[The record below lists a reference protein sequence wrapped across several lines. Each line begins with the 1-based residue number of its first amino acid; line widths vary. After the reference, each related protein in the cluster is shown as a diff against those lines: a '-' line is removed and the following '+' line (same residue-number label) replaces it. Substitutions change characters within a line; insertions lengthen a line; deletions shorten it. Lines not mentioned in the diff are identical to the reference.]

1 MQIHNMGLEGFLNDS
16 LKPTYLK
23 IPFIRDG
30 FLMYI
35 YGLNGW
41 FDEPRDIV
49 AAFQWIIYVSVE
61 SRRIIDR
68 LPDEITGV

>member
-1 MQIHNMGLEGFLNDS
+1 
-16 LKPTYLK
+16 
-23 IPFIRDG
+23 
-30 FLMYI
+30 MYI